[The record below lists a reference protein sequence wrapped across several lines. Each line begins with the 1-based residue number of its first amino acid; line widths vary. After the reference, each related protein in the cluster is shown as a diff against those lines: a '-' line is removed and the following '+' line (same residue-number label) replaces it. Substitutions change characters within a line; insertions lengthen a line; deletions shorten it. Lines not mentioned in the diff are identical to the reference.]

1 MRDIAARQSKT
12 TQRREVPWNQS
23 EPYVGPMT
31 QITAGLGKATQG
43 HQCIGIRRAFVGSAA
58 LERWGHREL
67 RGDDFLLSANL
78 GKDGGTTATII
89 GQLAGALF
97 GATGSDVDADHLWES
112 VPIVRFPNGQMNNPP
127 KLWLLSCAHLKE
139 RA

>member
-1 MRDIAARQSKT
+1 
-12 TQRREVPWNQS
+12 
-23 EPYVGPMT
+23 MT